1 MLESPAPL
9 LHQSLEAL
17 REGLAQRV
25 GLVGAVDV
33 LLTIL
38 QPVQEVCV
46 VLVPVLRP
54 TSWGESEST

>member
-1 MLESPAPL
+1 MLEPPATL

-25 GLVGAVDV
+25 EIVGAVDV
-33 LLTIL
+33 LLAVL

-46 VLVPVLRP
+46 VLLLVSAPFHGKLK
-54 TSWGESEST
+54 SAH